1 MSTYPG
7 SSRLLKGA
15 IVAVNDNMQPPNVI
29 AFRYNPEGVRR
40 SLQPQTA
47 GGGQGERSQL
57 VRYIGAPVETF
68 DLEIHLDGVDELVG
82 DETTIQYGIYPQLAA
97 LEMLVY
103 PGSQQVIQN
112 DALLSS
118 GILEIAPIAAPLTLL
133 VWGPNRVLPVQLT
146 ALSVSEELFTPN
158 LNPIQATVSLS
169 MRALSY
175 SDLAP
180 GTRGYN
186 LFLAYQRSKESMA
199 SQAPQG
205 PSSSTIAQIGVD
217 IH

>member
-68 DLEIHLDGVDELVG
+68 DLEIHIEGVDELVG
-82 DETTIQYGIYPQLAA
+82 DQTTIQYGIHPQLAA

-118 GILEIAPIAAPLTLL
+118 GILEIAPIAAPLTR
-133 VWGPNRVLPVQLT
+133 P
-146 ALSVSEELFTPN
+146 AHA
-158 LNPIQATVSLS
+158 ID
-169 MRALSY
+169 RALGQRRAIY
-175 SDLAP
+175 AEPESDPGHGLAEYARAQLFRSRARHQRLQPLP
-180 GTRGYN
+180 G
-186 LFLAYQRSKESMA
+186 L
-199 SQAPQG
+199 
-205 PSSSTIAQIGVD
+205 STF
-217 IH
+217 